1 MNKVDTLK
9 MLLYEFYINH
19 KREMIHNYFDV
30 SWDIWDALEPPPNR
44 VTWRIHGDLWIFNG
58 GNHDPSNFKYLREN
72 CPRSIFWTNI
82 LGDFRRSEIK
92 WP

>member
-9 MLLYEFYINH
+9 ILLYEFYINH

-30 SWDIWDALEPPPNR
+30 SWDIWDALEPQPNR
-44 VTWRIHGDLWIFNG
+44 VTWRIHGDLWILHG
-58 GNHDPSNFKYLREN
+58 GKEEDRQQHY
-72 CPRSIFWTNI
+72 RSIFWTNI

>member
-9 MLLYEFYINH
+9 ILLYEFYINH
-19 KREMIHNYFDV
+19 KHQMIHNYFDV
-30 SWDIWDALEPPPNR
+30 SWDIWSALEPHSNR

-58 GNHDPSNFKYLREN
+58 LQDDDREN
-72 CPRSIFWTNI
+72 CYRSIFWTNVW
-82 LGDFRRSEIK
+82 GHVVRNQIK